1 MNSLSRTPR
10 ERSIICFPACYL
22 DIATPYKQN
31 EFSSKVRTA
40 CLSNKTG
47 TVGLKVSKAIVI
59 GDVAVGKTCLVN
71 RFCHQV
77 FDRDYKAT
85 IGVDFEVE
93 RFDILN
99 VPFNLQIW
107 DTAGQERFKC
117 IAAAY
122 YRGAHVVIIV
132 FDMSDPYTLQHAK
145 KWYDEAKNECRPD
158 AHIFLVGTK
167 KDLCADHQLHEL
179 EGLATKLAT
188 DIAAEYWAVSSLTG
202 ENVTDFF
209 ERVAAMSFDH
219 SVCKELDDIDSRMV
233 GKRIGGGSNLL
244 SNSKSEKTIT
254 LSGSPSSLKKEEKHK
269 GDCC

>member
-1 MNSLSRTPR
+1 MHSLSRTPR
-10 ERSIICFPACYL
+10 ERSIISFPACYL
-22 DIATPYKQN
+22 DIASAYKQN
-31 EFSSKVRTA
+31 EFTPKVRTA

-71 RFCHQV
+71 RFCHEV

-122 YRGAHVVIIV
+122 YRGAHVVIVV
-132 FDMSDPYTLQHAK
+132 FDMSDPYTLQHAR
-145 KWYDEAKNECRPD
+145 KWYDEAKHECRKD
-158 AHIFLVGTK
+158 AHVFLVGTK
-167 KDLCADHQLHEL
+167 RDLCADHQLHEL
-179 EGLATKLAT
+179 EGLATKLANE
-188 DIAAEYWAVSSLTG
+188 IQGEYWAVSSLTG
-202 ENVTDFF
+202 ENVADFF
-209 ERVAAMSFDH
+209 QRVAALSFDF
-219 SVCKELDDIDSRMV
+219 SVRKELDDIESRMV

-244 SNSKSEKTIT
+244 SNSKSEKPIT
-254 LSGSPSSLKKEEKHK
+254 LSGSPHTEGKQKS
-269 GDCC
+269 DCC